1 MVISCCQFPPERASV
16 PGWGLV
22 YDVPMEPTQTG
33 AHSSAAAY
41 SSADA
46 DRQGTPPGTRRH
58 RGWAL
63 LPTVLALVFLG
74 LYFLAERHTLGGLGF
89 PLDDSY
95 IHLQFA
101 RELAAG
107 NGLAFNPGELS
118 TGSTSPLWTALLSLG
133 FLVPGLHLLWPKLL
147 GAALLLGTLAG
158 SRRLLEVHGASP
170 LFQHTGAILLA
181 TTSWLLWSALS
192 GMEVLLFTSLLVW
205 TLVLDARTPAGH
217 PPDLGAPCLAALAVL
232 ARPEGLL
239 LLALVLAR
247 RLLRFE
253 AADSAAGP
261 RLGLRAAGP
270 LLPSLVLAAL
280 IVLPL
285 LFFQAAISDSI
296 FPSTLAAKT
305 VPDGNPLPNPRY
317 LGAALDV
324 LWDGGGVLLVFA
336 GAGLLLLV
344 RRAAEGRG
352 ASPLA
357 GIFFFALPLAYS
369 MIASDKAPPQVGNFG
384 RYLFPLF
391 PLVVVLALLAL
402 ENGLKPLRDLR
413 VGRFRVDPVMPLL
426 VLLVLAQAFQGFR
439 GVARYAQ
446 NLKNVADSDVAA
458 AHYLARAGLP
468 AEALIATQDIGAIKF
483 YLPNRVLDL
492 TGIVSPEILPVLR
505 AESPV
510 YWEQRLH
517 DFLATAK
524 PDLVIC
530 FSNAYPGLSQG
541 RIGGFQRIASF
552 AVEKNVTM
560 GGDELVILKT
570 PWYRFGPLEP

>member
-1 MVISCCQFPPERASV
+1 MDSPASV
-16 PGWGLV
+16 
-22 YDVPMEPTQTG
+22 TT
-33 AHSSAAAY
+33 
-41 SSADA
+41 SADE
-46 DRQGTPPGTRRH
+46 DRKGAPSGTRGLRVL
-58 RGWAL
+58 AL
-63 LPTVLALVFLG
+63 LPTLLALIFLS

-133 FLVPGLHLLWPKLL
+133 FLVPGLELLWPKLL
-147 GAALLLGTLAG
+147 GAVLLLGTLAG
-158 SRRLLEVHGASP
+158 SRRLLEIHGASP

-181 TTSWLLWSALS
+181 TTPWLLWSALS
-192 GMEVLLFTSLLVW
+192 GMEVLLFTGLLVW
-205 TLVLDARTPAGH
+205 TLVLEARAPAGH
-217 PPDLGAPCLAALAVL
+217 PPDLGAPCLAALAAL

-239 LLALVLAR
+239 LLALVLAG
-247 RLLRFE
+247 RLLRIE
-253 AADSAAGP
+253 RVDMPGGL
-261 RLGLRAAGP
+261 RLGLRP
-270 LLPSLVLAAL
+270 LVALWPALAIAAL

-285 LFFQAAISDSI
+285 LVFQGAVSNSI

-305 VPDGNPLPNPRY
+305 VPDGNPLPNTRY

-324 LWDGGGVLLVFA
+324 LWDGGGVLLAFA
-336 GAGLLLLV
+336 GAGLLLLL
-344 RRAAEGRG
+344 RRSAEGRG

-391 PLVVVLALLAL
+391 PLLVVLALLAL
-402 ENGLKPLRDLR
+402 ESGLKPLRDLR
-413 VGRFRVDPVMPLL
+413 FGRFRLDPVVPLL

-446 NLKNVADSDVAA
+446 NLKNVADSDVTAA
-458 AHYLARAGLP
+458 RFLARSGLP

-510 YWEQRLH
+510 YWEERLH

-524 PDLVIC
+524 PDLVVC

-541 RIGGFQRIASF
+541 RIGGFQPVARF

-570 PWYRFGPLEP
+570 PWYRFGTLEP

>member
-1 MVISCCQFPPERASV
+1 MFSCCQISLEWAPVAGER
-16 PGWGLV
+16 LV
-22 YDVPMEPTQTG
+22 YDVFMEPTPT
-33 AHSSAAAY
+33 ADSPASATT
-41 SSADA
+41 SADV
-46 DRQGTPPGTRRH
+46 DRKGAPSGTRGLRVL
-58 RGWAL
+58 AL
-63 LPTVLALVFLG
+63 LPTLLALVFLS

-133 FLVPGLHLLWPKLL
+133 FLLPGLELLWPKLL
-147 GAALLLGTLAG
+147 GAVLLLGTLAG
-158 SRRLLEVHGASP
+158 SRRLLEIHGASP
-170 LFQHTGAILLA
+170 LFQNTGAILLA
-181 TTSWLLWSALS
+181 TTPWLLWSALS
-192 GMEVLLFTSLLVW
+192 GMEVLLFTGLLVW
-205 TLVLDARTPAGH
+205 TLVLEARTPAGH
-217 PPDLGAPCLAALAVL
+217 PPDLGAPCLAALAAL

-239 LLALVLAR
+239 LLALVLAG
-247 RLLRFE
+247 RLLRIE
-253 AADSAAGP
+253 RVEMPG
-261 RLGLRAAGP
+261 GLRLALRP
-270 LLPSLVLAAL
+270 VFSLWPALAIAAL

-285 LFFQAAISDSI
+285 LVFQGAVSDSI

-305 VPDGNPLPNPRY
+305 VPDGNPLPNARY

-324 LWDGGGVLLVFA
+324 LWDGGGVLLAFA
-336 GAGLLLLV
+336 GAGLLLLL
-344 RRAAEGRG
+344 RRSAEGRG

-391 PLVVVLALLAL
+391 PLLVVLALLAL
-402 ENGLKPLRDLR
+402 ESGLKPLRDLR
-413 VGRFRVDPVMPLL
+413 FGRFRLDPVVPLL
-426 VLLVLAQAFQGFR
+426 VLLVASQGFQAFR

-458 AHYLARAGLP
+458 ARYLAQSGLP
-468 AEALIATQDIGAIKF
+468 AEVLIATQDIGAIKF

-510 YWEQRLH
+510 YWEERLH

-524 PDLVIC
+524 PDLVVC
-530 FSNAYPGLSQG
+530 FSNAYPGFSQG
-541 RIGGFQRIASF
+541 RIGGFQRVASF
-552 AVEKNVTM
+552 AVKNNVTM

-570 PWYRFGPLEP
+570 PWYRFGTLEP